1 MAAKTRIFHPGK
13 PGIWPG
19 GEPQTVRDAYDE
31 LLAQDE
37 ADRADRAKR
46 EQARGSRQ

>member
-1 MAAKTRIFHPGK
+1 MAAKTQIFHPGK

-31 LLAQDE
+31 LLAQQE
-37 ADRADRAKR
+37 AERIER
-46 EQARGSRQ
+46 EQARGAQR

>member
-19 GEPQTVRDAYDE
+19 GEPQAVRDAYDE
-31 LLAQDE
+31 QLAQQE
-37 ADRADRAKR
+37 AERTER
-46 EQARGSRQ
+46 EQARRSR

>member
-37 ADRADRAKR
+37 ADRAER
-46 EQARGSRQ
+46 EQARGAGQ